1 MCMDIKNYKTVIVT
15 GTIGNNAS
23 SFNATID
30 LSFQP
35 DEVIL
40 RNVTI
45 ADNDADNA
53 DDIILFNTDMFYP
66 NPFYHYG
73 GILNDDGT
81 NTQYG
86 YRYNAEPNLKYQ
98 ISKQIRGEF
107 KFWVTQISNAV
118 PTNIAGFDMVITFT
132 FEFVEY
138 HKK

>member
-23 SFNATID
+23 AFNATID

-35 DEVIL
+35 HEVIL
-40 RNVTI
+40 KNVTI

-66 NPFYHYG
+66 NAFYHFG
-73 GILNDDGT
+73 GALMDDGT

-86 YRYNAEPNLKYQ
+86 FRYNAEPHLKYK
-98 ISKQIRGEF
+98 ISKQIRGISR
-107 KFWVTQISNAV
+107 FWVTQINNTAPS
-118 PTNIAGFDMVITFT
+118 NIAGFDMLVAFT

-138 HKK
+138 HNK